1 MSCESD
7 VCIQDIPY
15 PIVSQE
21 SVASILGN
29 LTSALY
35 GTVTKTV
42 VNGRVVWSTCD
53 VNQQAVVFGI
63 PRLSGEGLMCYFLR
77 AFQDTRILAVPQA
90 TTGSQLLRSVT
101 AGTQSLN
108 WIDFSESSVAGSIV
122 QRTSTGAI
130 AGAGV
135 TVGASGITFSGGT
148 IQTVAANP
156 ATALP
161 LIDGTATVGTS
172 ILYAREDHK
181 HPSDTGRLSVSGG
194 SLTATQSTPVLSIF
208 QNGTGKGVTVNN
220 TAAATDDCLTIT
232 NLGTGKSLIINDQT
246 LPDTTAFV
254 IDSGGNVG
262 IGIDGLPTAK
272 LEIQYGALQ
281 LGRQNT
287 VDEGG
292 HLDFSRAS
300 DNAKTWAIDCVG
312 TDTGT
317 NSGTLRI
324 FDHQTA
330 LARVTLTQSQFSVKN
345 NFISEASSTFYGRII
360 VDTQT
365 QSAYNST
372 VLVDVK
378 NASTATADCFV
389 ITNSGSGRSFVV
401 NDLSGDT
408 SPFVVDASGNVG
420 IGTSTP
426 SDKLQVVGTG
436 TLANLNVLP
445 TTAATAIYTLPE
457 NTSHGLYIN
466 VNPQTGMAGSAM
478 LVRDGLAG
486 STTRFEITKTG
497 KVGIGATATTAALR
511 IFGGGL
517 EFPDGSIQNTAALTS
532 GGGVLVSSGS
542 TPTLGATQNGTGMC
556 FQAQNTTAATAVCV
570 SIVNQGSGHSLYVG
584 DQAADT
590 TPFVVTASGRVGVG
604 TDNPQD
610 SLQVSNGRLRL
621 GRIDT
626 TSDGGEIAFCRASDD
641 TVAWYLD
648 QSGTSGYG
656 AFRILDGGAT
666 VRFSVTETLVST
678 ALPVTVT
685 NTLTASAVTVSGNL
699 NATGTIAS
707 TGNITSVGNVTAQQY
722 LFAKGAQINNTT
734 GDTNV
739 ELGGDGNVYIDF
751 KKPFTDDYDLRISTD
766 GTSSRLNCG
775 TTGPL
780 YLNDVSAQNVFA
792 ASGGGNLVV
801 GNGTA
806 LSRLTV
812 HGDVRLD
819 SFGKLRLG
827 RMDTTSEGGQLEFYR
842 ASDNSSAWIIDQ
854 AGSGNISGQLRF
866 IESSTQVTKFVIG
879 TSSCEFYVNPIAP
892 DPINSN
898 HLATKAYVDGKATP
912 SVIDAMVTFSP
923 VAKST
928 GGTWTRSVP
937 SDTTYITLTAH
948 GLADG
953 NYAYLTFTG
962 GTVTANRPVNG
973 YYKITLQ
980 DANSFTIEGS
990 LGVSDSGTVVMG
1002 HSIIDAVNVT
1012 GVTLG
1017 AAGIFTVQFDAAA
1030 TPDLK
1035 NIIAFAS
1042 QTAASDSTQFAA
1054 NLASCVRDINKTSY
1068 TARVFVSDADAG
1080 TALAA
1085 PTLPTVITVISFT
1098 APYGAGYYSI
1108 PNKPL

>member
-300 DNAKTWAIDCVG
+300 DNAKTWAIDCFG

-584 DQAADT
+584 DQSADI
-590 TPFVVTASGRVGVG
+590 TPFVITNSGRVGIG
-604 TDNPQD
+604 TDAPED
-610 SLQVSNGRLRL
+610 ALTVNGGLRL
-621 GRIDT
+621 YRLDT
-626 TSDGGEIAFCRASDD
+626 VSDGGEIAFCRASDNA
-641 TVAWYLD
+641 VAWRID
-648 QSGTSGYG
+648 QAGTTGNG
-656 AFRILDGGAT
+656 ALRISDVGGT
-666 VRFSVTETLVST
+666 VRLSVTETLIST
-678 ALPVTVT
+678 ATPVTIT
-685 NTLTASAVTVSGNL
+685 NTLTASSVSVSGNL
-699 NATGTIAS
+699 NATGTVTAA
-707 TGNITSVGNVTAQQY
+707 GITSTQNINCSYV
-722 LFAKGAQINNTT
+722 LAKGVQITNT
-734 GDTNV
+734 GQDANV
-739 ELGGDGNVYIDF
+739 EITGDGNVYIDL
-751 KKPFTDDYDLRISTD
+751 KKPATDDYDLRISTD

-775 TTGPL
+775 LTGPL
-780 YLNDVSAQNVFA
+780 YLNDVSPQNVFA

-801 GNGTA
+801 GTGSA
-806 LSRLTV
+806 IAKLTV

-819 SFGKLRLG
+819 SNGKLFLG
-827 RMDTTSEGGQLEFYR
+827 RMNSTSEGGQLEFFR
-842 ASDNSSAWIIDQ
+842 AFDNTSAWIIDQ
-854 AGSGNISGQLRF
+854 AGTGSISGQIRF
-866 IESSTQVTKFVIG
+866 IESSTQITKFVIG
-879 TSSCEFYVNPIAP
+879 PNACQFYVNVIAP
-892 DPINSN
+892 NPTDPT
-898 HLATKAYVDGKATP
+898 HVATKDYVDI
-912 SVIDAMVTFSP
+912 SVGAAGSIDAMVTFSP
-923 VAKST
+923 VAKS
-928 GGTWTRSVP
+928 GGTWERTVP
-937 SDTTYITLTAH
+937 SSTTLITLTAH
-948 GLADG
+948 GLDSN
-953 NYAYLTFTG
+953 NYAYLTFSGSTL
-962 GTVTANRPVNG
+962 ANRPVNG
-973 YYKITLQ
+973 YYKVFLI
-980 DANSFTIEGS
+980 DANSFTIEGDV
-990 LGVSDSGTVVMG
+990 GVDATGTVVMG
-1002 HSIIDAVNVT
+1002 HSILEAVNVAS
-1012 GVTLG
+1012 VTLG
-1017 AAGIFTVQFDAAA
+1017 AAGIFTVQLLQSAYFSFA
-1030 TPDLK
+1030 
-1035 NIIAFAS
+1035 NQIAYAS
-1042 QTAASDSTQFAA
+1042 QTTSTDSSQFTA
-1054 NLASCVRDINKTSY
+1054 NLATCVRDANPTNNTVRI
-1068 TARVFVSDADAG
+1068 FVSDADAG
-1080 TALAA
+1080 TAMAA
-1085 PTLPTVITVISFT
+1085 PTLPTRITYINFKS
-1098 APYGAGYYSI
+1098 PYGVTI
-1108 PNKPL
+1108 PNRP